1 MSCNIIPSID
11 ILPVEILHRI
21 FDNLDAQTILFS
33 IRPVC
38 RLFRAVA
45 NTYDRYVFDFKFI
58 SKSNFHLLC
67 RLINPQN
74 IISLTLRDN
83 EYTPDQIALFISLVR
98 LRQLTRL
105 HSITFLGIEEFQLN
119 MILKRIDLNLLISF
133 SLNIRKYDDRRKKTT
148 LSFLSSIMAQSNL
161 RKVELNMKSNRI
173 SNISW
178 PLKCGITCLTIDEH
192 IPFDDLCRILSCSPQ
207 LHTLILR
214 QNLSIMINK
223 IILPSSFSQLTSLT
237 VEQLNVTIDKL
248 ESFLSLTPSLIYLKL
263 IGDGSV
269 FDGKRWEQFI
279 QINLSHLDTFEF
291 FISIEMLTNQTR
303 EDLELLIEPFRSP
316 FWIEYKKWFI
326 ACEFSMNRPN
336 RIQVYSIPICK
347 SFLHYELGSEKFFLS
362 TSSMSLYHD
371 PPILNNIKEINLSW
385 EMPISNA
392 FTQEAFKRTSPLF
405 PKVTKLHIGITMNY
419 IGKNPRALKKFLTS
433 IIDVSQLVEV
443 KLEIYCLFDDKKTL
457 WFHMMTIIKQSHNL
471 SSLIIHSCLPK
482 YELYPFLDNLCS
494 VIPRQ
499 IRHLQIPINKLD
511 QIKIILERCQD
522 LSVVQFE
529 ITRSKFSEE
538 VIQWFTQN
546 TIDSTFRRRERYN
559 TIWIGKKTNEISINH
574 KRIKLIDDNQFS
586 F

>member
-1 MSCNIIPSID
+1 MSSNIIPSID

-38 RLFRAVA
+38 RLFRAVV

-83 EYTPDQIALFISLVR
+83 EYTLDQIALFISLVR

-105 HSITFLGIEEFQLN
+105 HSITFFDIEEFQLN
-119 MILKRIDLNLLISF
+119 MILKRINLNLLTSF
-133 SLNIRKYDDRRKKTT
+133 SLNIRKHDDRRKKTT
-148 LSFLSSIMAQSNL
+148 LSFLSSIMAQSSL
-161 RKVELNMKSNRI
+161 RKVELNMKSDRI

-178 PLKCGITCLTIDEH
+178 PLNCRITCLTINEH

-223 IILPSSFSQLTSLT
+223 MILPSSFPQLTSLT
-237 VEQLNVTIDKL
+237 IEQLNITIDKL
-248 ESFLSLTPSLIYLKL
+248 ESFLSLTPSLVYLKF
-263 IGDGSV
+263 IGEGSV

-291 FISIEMLTNQTR
+291 FINIEMLTGQTR

-326 ACEFSMNRPN
+326 ACEFSMDPPY
-336 RIQVYSIPICK
+336 RIQIYSIPICK
-347 SFLHYELGSEKFFLS
+347 SVLHYKLDSEKFFIS

-371 PPILNNIKEINLSW
+371 PSILNNIKEINLSLK
-385 EMPISNA
+385 MPISDA
-392 FTQEAFKRTSPLF
+392 IIQEALKRTSPLF
-405 PKVTKLHIGITMNY
+405 PKVTKLHIDVSMDY
-419 IGKNPRALKKFLTS
+419 RRKNPLASIKFLTS

-443 KLEIYCLFDDKKTL
+443 KLESYCFGKDRKMILFD
-457 WFHMMTIIKQSHNL
+457 MMTIIEQSYNL
-471 SSLIIHSCLPK
+471 SSLIIHSRLSK

-494 VIPRQ
+494 VIPRR
-499 IRHLQIPINKLD
+499 IKHLQIPINRLD

-522 LSVVQFE
+522 LSVVQFA

-546 TIDSTFRRRERYN
+546 TIDSTFRRRDECN
-559 TIWIGKKTNEISINH
+559 IIWIGKKTNEISINH
-574 KRIKLIDDNQFS
+574 KRMKLTDDNQFNS
-586 F
+586 